1 MRTAVSETQKEI
13 LDKVTAFVR
22 THLPKLPASASE
34 QLQFPNDF
42 ASQRDRRFLIDLCD
56 ALKLYVTFD
65 EFDDDDENVVTV
77 KFDEALIELAREEE
91 EEEED
96 DIKGPLEGV
105 SDESSEGEES
115 SEAEEIGIVHLS
127 LKDKDPRNKS
137 AASTPS
143 GAGTNGVSTPAS
155 NGAAGDEPEW
165 KKAVERVLS
174 RYEKVEV
181 IREMSQEET
190 EAEAE
195 QQVLAKM
202 EEWKKDYYRVRLVT
216 HSSCFIPRPEG
227 SPDIVRPSGISG
239 ETRVCAGRPQGGRAT
254 RVSIH

>member
-1 MRTAVSETQKEI
+1 MCE
-13 LDKVTAFVR
+13 
-22 THLPKLPASASE
+22 
-34 QLQFPNDF
+34 
-42 ASQRDRRFLIDLCD
+42 

-96 DIKGPLEGV
+96 EDIKGPLEGI

-127 LKDKDPRNKS
+127 LKDKDPRKKS
-137 AASTPS
+137 AASTPGS
-143 GAGTNGVSTPAS
+143 GAGTNGTSTPAS

-174 RYEKVEV
+174 RYEKAEV

-202 EEWKKDYYRVRLVT
+202 EEWKKDYYRVRLVAGP
-216 HSSCFIPRPEG
+216 CFPPL
-227 SPDIVRPSGISG
+227 P
-239 ETRVCAGRPQGGRAT
+239 GGAF
-254 RVSIH
+254 